1 MLPFRE
7 AVRTAGGLGLP
18 SARAT
23 FANSLERRSSL
34 FGALEHVWHQEA
46 LILTTLTRQG
56 AKAARQVCTL
66 LVLYVGMLLAKY
78 LCTHTTT
85 LWGVPE
91 HDVCAR
97 LCVCG
102 TDVVVLCA
110 GLPAGTED
118 VTAAAAVRNRAELIS
133 CVLPF
138 SRCSSRPPV
147 KLRCKT
153 LFTTFKY
160 TPTQDSPKPPR
171 MSS

>member
-1 MLPFRE
+1 MLPLSE

-56 AKAARQVCTL
+56 AKGKAARQVCTL

-97 LCVCG
+97 LYARG
-102 TDVVVLCA
+102 F
-110 GLPAGTED
+110 PGTED
-118 VTAAAAVRNRAELIS
+118 VTAAA
-133 CVLPF
+133 
-138 SRCSSRPPV
+138 
-147 KLRCKT
+147 T
-153 LFTTFKY
+153 
-160 TPTQDSPKPPR
+160 
-171 MSS
+171 